1 MWFGNL
7 VTMKWWNDLWLNES
21 FATYMSYLVMAEVPE
36 LKYFPSPW
44 GEFNDRKYAGIYKDQ
59 FSTTHPVSSEVKDT
73 LAVDQIFDAISYSKG
88 ASFLKQIH
96 YVIGHDSLKAALH
109 IYFRK
114 HQYKNTELTNFIE
127 SMQTAYDVKDKSE
140 KSMGED
146 FDFTK
151 WCDSWLLTS
160 GSNQL
165 YPVAQYGDNDTLKSL
180 SVK

>member
-1 MWFGNL
+1 
-7 VTMKWWNDLWLNES
+7 
-21 FATYMSYLVMAEVPE
+21 
-36 LKYFPSPW
+36 
-44 GEFNDRKYAGIYKDQ
+44 
-59 FSTTHPVSSEVKDT
+59 
-73 LAVDQIFDAISYSKG
+73 
-88 ASFLKQIH
+88 
-96 YVIGHDSLKAALH
+96 
-109 IYFRK
+109 
-114 HQYKNTELTNFIE
+114 
-127 SMQTAYDVKDKSE
+127 MQTAYDVKDKSE